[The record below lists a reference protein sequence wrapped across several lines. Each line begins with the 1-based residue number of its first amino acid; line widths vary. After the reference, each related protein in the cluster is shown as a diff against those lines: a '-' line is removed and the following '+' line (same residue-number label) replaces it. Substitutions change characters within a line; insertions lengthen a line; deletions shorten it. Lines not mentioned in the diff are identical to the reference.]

1 MAEEILEVDEVAA
14 LLKCDPET
22 VESRTRCGDLPGLKF
37 GRSWIYP
44 KPALMSRLCDLAIEE
59 CAKRKLPSESVA
71 VVPTSRRRGRG
82 RVPPTLPEFPGD
94 H

>member
-37 GRSWIYP
+37 GRSWVYP
-44 KPALMSRLCDLAIEE
+44 KPALMSRLCNLAIEE
-59 CAKRKLPSESVA
+59 CAKRKLPSETAHVTEMSK
-71 VVPTSRRRGRG
+71 RRGRG
-82 RVPPTLPEFPGD
+82 RVPPQLPTFPEAG
-94 H
+94 